1 MIFLGKMSSEY
12 YERILLIGAFYNY
25 LQKLKNDY
33 LKSSKKK
40 IDKNS
45 TKFKSFHTFQLS
57 RIRKYLLLFEVYTVF
72 IIMYNV
78 YVL

>member
-1 MIFLGKMSSEY
+1 MGKMSSEY

-40 IDKNS
+40 NW
-45 TKFKSFHTFQLS
+45 
-57 RIRKYLLLFEVYTVF
+57 
-72 IIMYNV
+72 
-78 YVL
+78 